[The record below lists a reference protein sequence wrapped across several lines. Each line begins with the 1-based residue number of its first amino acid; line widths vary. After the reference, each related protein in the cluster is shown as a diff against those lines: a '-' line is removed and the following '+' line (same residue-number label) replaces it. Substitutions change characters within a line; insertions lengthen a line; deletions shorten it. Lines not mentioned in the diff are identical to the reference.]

1 MSTLMKSVSGIRG
14 IVGDTLTPELILSV
28 GAAFAKFANRGLV
41 VIGRD
46 SRPTGEAVSLGMQSV
61 LSLAGCDVVDLGVVP
76 TPTVQIMVE
85 ELCAAGGIVISAS
98 HNPIDWN
105 AFKLID
111 KTGSFLNAVQIPKF
125 FKLMEGPF
133 RYPGFGGVGNIIKN
147 TSASDIHIDKVFSVI
162 DTKKIS
168 SKKFKV
174 SLDSVNGAGS
184 VITPDMLGR
193 LKCSVDPVFCEIN
206 GIFPRIA
213 EPLPENLSALSKA
226 VIKNKSDIGFAQ
238 DPDAD
243 RLAVVDEKGRPIGEE
258 YTVALVTE
266 HLLAKKKGTV
276 VVNLSTTRAVQDIAI
291 KYGCRF
297 VRSKV
302 GEINVVDEMRK
313 LGARIG
319 GEGNGGV
326 ISPEIHLGRDSLAG
340 IGYILEM
347 MAEKGK
353 PISEIVAGLPR
364 YVMKKGKVNYD
375 PGRFSPDQVKKIK
388 DSFKKEKVSSI
399 DGLRIDFEKH
409 HDFQGGWVHLRPSNT
424 EPVFRIITEGKDAA
438 QADAIYNYFSKL
450 FSR

>member
-1 MSTLMKSVSGIRG
+1 MSTLMKSISGIRG
-14 IVGDTLTPELILSV
+14 VVGDTLTPELILAV
-28 GAAFAKFANRGLV
+28 GSAFAKFVNRGLV

-46 SRPTGEAVSLGMQSV
+46 SRPTGEAVSLGMQSI
-61 LSLAGCDVVDLGVVP
+61 LSLSGCDVVDLGIVP

-85 ELCAAGGIVISAS
+85 ELNAAGGIVISAS

-125 FKLMEGPF
+125 FKLMEGSF
-133 RYPGFGGVGNIIKN
+133 KYPDYSGVGNIIKN
-147 TSASDIHIDKVFSVI
+147 TSASEIHIKKVFSVVN
-162 DTKKIS
+162 TKKIS
-168 SKKFKV
+168 EKKFKI

-184 VITPDMLGR
+184 IITPDMLKR
-193 LKCSVDPVFCEIN
+193 LNCSVDPVYCEIN

-266 HLLAKKKGTV
+266 HLLSKKKGTV
-276 VVNLSTTRAVQDIAI
+276 VVNLSTTRAVEDVAV

-340 IGYILEM
+340 IAYLLEM

-353 PISEIVAGLPR
+353 PVSEIVADLPQ
-364 YVMKKGKVNYD
+364 YVMKKGKVKYD
-375 PGRFSPDQVKKIK
+375 PEKFGPGHVKKIK
-388 DSFKKEKVSSI
+388 DNFKKEKISSI

-409 HDFQGGWVHLRPSNT
+409 PEFKGGWVHLRASNT
-424 EPVFRIITEGKDAA
+424 EPVFRIITEGKNSE
-438 QADAIYNYFSKL
+438 QAENIYSYFSKL
-450 FSR
+450 FIK